1 MFVPGGRAIDTILLL
16 CNAKISGYNEARALG
31 NAAAGLVATVAATGA
46 GTGIGRCVMM
56 GKHRDLMCHT
66 PP

>member
-1 MFVPGGRAIDTILLL
+1 MSAQSSGSAIAAAA
-16 CNAKISGYNEARALG
+16 AKSSGYNEARALG
-31 NAAAGLVATVAATGA
+31 NAVAGLVATVAATGA

-56 GKHRDLMCHT
+56 EKHRDLMCHT